1 MKNNN
6 SGIILKPT
14 NIYAIAVVSKYLL
27 LAVIFLILAII
38 FLDILIFISLILAGY
53 MWYKF
58 LSIISINYIIN
69 DETIVVRTGIISRTF
84 NSLELYRVKDY
95 VTNQSVLM
103 RIFNVMTITLMTMDE
118 TNPFLKLEGIP
129 FSNVDETIR
138 DLVQENR
145 RNNRI
150 FETI

>member
-6 SGIILKPT
+6 TGIILKPT
-14 NIYAIAVVSKYLL
+14 NLYAIAVVSKYLVLAL
-27 LAVIFLILAII
+27 LALILAII
-38 FLDILIFISLILAGY
+38 FFNGLIFVSLGFTAY

-58 LSIISINYIIN
+58 LSIISINYIISE
-69 DETIVVRTGIISRTF
+69 ETIVVRTGILSRTF

-95 VTNQSVLM
+95 VTKQSVIM
-103 RIFNVMTITLMTMDE
+103 RIFNVMTITLITMDE
-118 TNPFLKLEGIP
+118 TNPILKIEGIP
-129 FSNVDETIR
+129 FSNIDETIR
-138 DLVQENR
+138 GLVQQNR

>member
-1 MKNNN
+1 MKNEN

-14 NIYAIAVVSKYLL
+14 NIYAIAIVAKFLV
-27 LAVIFLILAII
+27 LAIIFLILAILY
-38 FLDILIFISLILAGY
+38 FDVLIFVSLILTAF

-58 LSIISINYIIN
+58 LSIISINYIIS
-69 DETIVVRTGIISRTF
+69 DETIIVRTGIIARNF

-95 VTNQSVLM
+95 ITHQSIIM
-103 RIFNVMTITLMTMDE
+103 RVFNVMTITLITTDD
-118 TNPFLKLEGIP
+118 TNPLLKLEGIP

-138 DLVQENR
+138 DLVQKNR

>member
-27 LAVIFLILAII
+27 LAVIFLILAIM
-38 FLDILIFISLILAGY
+38 FWDILIFISLILAGY

>member
-1 MKNNN
+1 MKNNH

-14 NIYAIAVVSKYLL
+14 NIYAIAVVSKFLL
-27 LAVIFLILAII
+27 LAVIFLILAIM
-38 FLDILIFISLILAGY
+38 FFDALIFISLALAAY
-53 MWYKF
+53 MWYRF

-69 DETIVVRTGIISRTF
+69 DETIVIRTGIISRNF

-95 VTNQSVLM
+95 ITNQSVIM
-103 RIFNVMTITLMTMDE
+103 RVFNVMTITLMTTDE
-118 TNPFLKLEGIP
+118 SNPVLKLEGIP
-129 FSNVDETIR
+129 FSNIDETIR
-138 DLVQENR
+138 DLVQQNR

>member
-1 MKNNN
+1 MKNNH

-14 NIYAIAVVSKYLL
+14 NIYAIAIVSKFLL
-27 LAVIFLILAII
+27 LAVIFLILAIM
-38 FLDILIFISLILAGY
+38 FFDALIFISLALAAY

-69 DETIVVRTGIISRTF
+69 NETIVVRTGIISRNF

-95 VTNQSVLM
+95 ITNQSVIM
-103 RIFNVMTITLMTMDE
+103 RVFNVMTITLMTTDE
-118 TNPFLKLEGIP
+118 TNPVLKLEGIP
-129 FSNVDETIR
+129 FSNIDETIR
-138 DLVQENR
+138 DLVQQNR
-145 RNNRI
+145 RHNRI